1 MPHVQ
6 RETRVPYTAAQM
18 FDLVNDV
25 ESYPEFLPWC
35 QGARIERRDG
45 DSLEAVLDIGLHG
58 IHKSFRTRNTLERP
72 SRIRIELVSGPFTHL
87 NGVWSF
93 EDLPEGGARVAVSLD
108 FQVKRSPFA
117 ALFASVFE
125 QLTRS
130 QMTAFIRR
138 AEVCYG

>member
-6 RETRVPYTAAQM
+6 RETRVPYTATQM

-35 QGARIERRDG
+35 QGACIERRDG
-45 DSLEAVLDIGLHG
+45 DTLEAVVEIGLRG

-72 SRIRIELVSGPFTHL
+72 QRIRIELVSGPFTHL

-93 EDLPEGGARVAVSLD
+93 ENLDEGGSRVAVSLD
-108 FQVKRSPFA
+108 FEVKRSPFA
-117 ALFASVFE
+117 ALFASIFE
-125 QLTRS
+125 ELVRS
-130 QMTAFIRR
+130 QMAAFIRR
-138 AEVCYG
+138 AEACYD

>member
-6 RETRVPYTAAQM
+6 REARVPYTAAQM
-18 FDLVNDV
+18 FALVNDV

-35 QGARIERRDG
+35 RAARIERRDG
-45 DSLEAVLDIGLHG
+45 EALEAVLEIGLRG

-72 SRIRIELVSGPFTHL
+72 RRIRIELVSGPFTHL

-93 EDLPEGGARVAVSLD
+93 EDLDEGGSRVGVSLD
-108 FQVKRSPFA
+108 FEVKRSPFA

-125 QLTRS
+125 ELVRS
-130 QMTAFIRR
+130 QMAAFIRR
-138 AEVCYG
+138 AHACYG